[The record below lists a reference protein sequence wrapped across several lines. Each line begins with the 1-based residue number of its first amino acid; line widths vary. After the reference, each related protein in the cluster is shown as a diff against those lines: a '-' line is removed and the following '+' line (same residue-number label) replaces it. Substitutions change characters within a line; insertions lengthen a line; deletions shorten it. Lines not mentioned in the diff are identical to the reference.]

1 MDVRRVVTGHDGEGR
16 AIFVSDDS
24 VEPITASLYPGA
36 EFHRLWGSD
45 SKVTLPDSASPPSA
59 MMYFPSSDGFRFGLF
74 TIPSNSVAHAP
85 HDLDLE
91 AALVELK
98 EKLPGL
104 WEHLESDHPGMHT
117 TATVDYGIVL
127 SGEAILELD
136 DHQKVLL
143 RPGDTYIQN
152 GTRHRW
158 SNKGEVPAV
167 IAITLIGAQQS
178 EIE

>member
-1 MDVRRVVTGHDGEGR
+1 MAPISV
-16 AIFVSDDS
+16 AIF
-24 VEPITASLYPGA
+24 PGT
-36 EFHRLWGSD
+36 EFHRLWASED
-45 SKVTLPDSASPPSA
+45 KVVLPVDGTAPSPMA
-59 MMYFPSSDGFRFGLF
+59 YFPSSNGFRFGIF
-74 TIPSNSVAHAP
+74 TVPPNSTSRAP
-85 HDLDLE
+85 KDLDIGVALAELE
-91 AALVELK
+91 

-136 DHQKVLL
+136 NQQKVTL

-158 SNKGEVPAV
+158 SNKGEIPAV
-167 IAITLIGAQQS
+167 IAVTLIGATPPFGA
-178 EIE
+178 